1 MSMHT
6 DQAVWLVRHDYGARN
21 FQVLVNGYTG
31 RVAGERPYS
40 WMKIAFAVLAVVLL
54 LAALALF
61 QGR

>member
-1 MSMHT
+1 M
-6 DQAVWLVRHDYGARN
+6 VPGVLGGV
-21 FQVLVNGYTG
+21 VLVTPGG
-31 RVAGERPYS
+31 GACPRPYS